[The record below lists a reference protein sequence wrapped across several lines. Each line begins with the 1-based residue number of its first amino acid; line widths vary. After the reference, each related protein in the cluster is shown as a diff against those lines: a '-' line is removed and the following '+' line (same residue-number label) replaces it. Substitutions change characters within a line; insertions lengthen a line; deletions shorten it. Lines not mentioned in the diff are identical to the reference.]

1 MTTFKSLLDDL
12 DAVTS
17 GAVTSGAAISTAIP
31 AAIPGAALGVSA
43 SPSFIAN
50 DSISVP
56 AGGFSAIYA
65 FGDSLSDAGNVSIA
79 TLGALPASPYSDGR
93 FTNGNVWVQ
102 DLAQNLG
109 LPAVKPSLAGGT
121 DYAYGGA
128 ETGQTSV
135 HTVNPTD
142 LPAQVAQFAVNVPDP
157 SPNALYT
164 VWAGSNDVLDIANS
178 GETPAQQQI
187 SVQQAVTNETVS
199 IDGLIAHGAKDLVVM
214 DVPDLAKTPYEMARP
229 ASDATSGTLA
239 QEFNT
244 DLGAALRAIV
254 ASGAASI
261 DYVDTYGLLDAA
273 IANPAAY
280 GFTNVTQPVWSGT
293 LVDSHSGTLAAT
305 GGAQNGYLFFDDL
318 HPTSAGHAL
327 LAAAVTQTLTGQ
339 A

>member
-1 MTTFKSLLDDL
+1 MTTSQSLLDDL
-12 DAVTS
+12 DA
-17 GAVTSGAAISTAIP
+17 ATSGAAIP
-31 AAIPGAALGVSA
+31 AAALAMPA
-43 SPSFIAN
+43 SPSFIA
-50 DSISVP
+50 DDTITVP
-56 AGGFSAIYA
+56 AGGFSAVYS

-79 TLGALPASPYSDGR
+79 TLGVLPASPYSDGR

-142 LPAQVAQFAVNVPDP
+142 LPSQVAQFAANVPDP
-157 SPNALYT
+157 SANALYT

-178 GETPAQQQI
+178 GETAAQQQV

-214 DVPDLAKTPYEMARP
+214 DVPDLTKTPYEMARP
-229 ASDATSGTLA
+229 ASDAASGALA

-261 DYVDTYGLLDAA
+261 DYVDTYGLLDTA

-280 GFTNVTQPVWSGT
+280 GFTNVTQPVWSGNLT
-293 LVDSHSGTLAAT
+293 DSHSGRLAAT
-305 GGAQNGYLFFDDL
+305 GAAQNGYLFFDDL

-327 LAAAVTQTLTGQ
+327 LAGAVTQTLTGQ

>member
-1 MTTFKSLLDDL
+1 MTILKSLLDDV
-12 DAVTS
+12 D
-17 GAVTSGAAISTAIP
+17 
-31 AAIPGAALGVSA
+31 AAIPTAALGTPA

-50 DSISVP
+50 DTVTAP
-56 AGGFSAIYA
+56 PGGFSTIYA

-79 TLGALPASPYSDGR
+79 TLGIVPASPYSDGR

-135 HTVNPTD
+135 HAANPTD
-142 LPAQVAQFAVNVPDP
+142 LPSQVAQFALNVPHP
-157 SPNALYT
+157 ASNALYT

-178 GETPAQQQI
+178 TETASQQQA
-187 SVQQAVTNETVS
+187 SVQQAVINETAS

-229 ASDATSGTLA
+229 ASGAASGTLA
-239 QEFNT
+239 QEYNA
-244 DLGAALRAIV
+244 DLGAALQAIV

-261 DYVDTYGLLDAA
+261 DYVDTYGLLDMA
-273 IANPAAY
+273 IANPGAY
-280 GFTNVTQPVWSGT
+280 GLSNVSEPVWTGNLT
-293 LVDSHSGTLAAT
+293 DSHSGTLAAT
-305 GGAQNGYLFFDDL
+305 GAAQNGYLFFDDL
-318 HPTSAGHAL
+318 HPTAAGHSL
-327 LAAAVTQTLTGQ
+327 LAAAVTQTLTGT